1 MGRRPAAN
9 TRLDAAR
16 TAHADAEKRIGKLED
31 ARITALL
38 ADNDAKA
45 ARLDAELENQKR
57 LARGHG
63 DKIRLLEVEAEHE
76 AADRRVREHEGLVQ
90 RFAKKLSD
98 ADVIAAELQADIAL
112 VEKKFRKIIALREEA
127 RAGFAVRTPHAA
139 AAAGAPDGCALAG
152 AAVKTLLMYEFYRV
166 GARPFLGGYSGA
178 KREPDFPGGLCP
190 NTELAL
196 QPEKIEPF
204 AAALQRGSQFAV
216 ELLRAEFALP
226 PDTPLPPAP
235 VTTTNGHS
243 AVEPVPAEEAA
254 ATPSATAEVPMN
266 RLAELLARQA
276 ALASDIS
283 PEGERE
289 YQKIVQQISALQ

>member
-1 MGRRPAAN
+1 MGRRPAAF
-9 TRLDAAR
+9 TRLEQARAAHAFGAKR
-16 TAHADAEKRIGKLED
+16 TAKLED
-31 ARITALL
+31 ARIAALL
-38 ADNDAKA
+38 ADDDAKA
-45 ARLDAELENQKR
+45 AKLDAELEAQRR
-57 LARGHG
+57 LLRGHR
-63 DKIRLLEVEAEHE
+63 DKIKLLEVEAEHE
-76 AADRRVREHEGLVQ
+76 AAERRVREHEGLVQ
-90 RFAKKLSD
+90 RFAKKLAD
-98 ADVIAAELQADIAL
+98 ADALAAELQADVAL
-112 VEKKFRKIIALREEA
+112 VEKKFRRIIALREEA

-139 AAAGAPDGCALAG
+139 AAAGAPEGCALAG
-152 AAVKTLLMYEFYRV
+152 AAVKTLLMHELYRI
-166 GARPFLGGYSGA
+166 GARPFLGGYLGA
-178 KREPDFPGGLCP
+178 KREPDFPGGLSP
-190 NTELAL
+190 TTDLAL

-204 AAALQRGSQFAV
+204 AEALKRGSQFAV